1 MEVITRMTEVK
12 KTKNIPLLPLRGL
25 LVYPTMVLH
34 IDVGRERSVA
44 ALEHAML
51 EDNLIFLVTQKE
63 MSIENPT
70 PDDLYSVGTVAYVKQ
85 MLKLPNGTIRVLVEG
100 LNRAKVIDY
109 RDAEEFAV
117 VEIEN
122 FEDSNTVDPETE
134 ALMRTLLTYFEKYS
148 KASSKV
154 TTETYDTVADIEEP
168 GRFADMVAS
177 YLPLKINGKQEI
189 LKIIDVKERLEIL
202 IQRLHDEQEVL
213 NLEKKISSKVKRAME
228 KAQKEFY
235 LREQMKAI
243 QTELGDREGKT
254 GEVSELKK
262 KIQESGMPESTLK
275 AAYKELDR
283 YEKLPAAAAES
294 GVIRSYIDWLVALPW
309 KEKTEDRHDIKMA
322 EKVLNRDHEGLDKV
336 KERILEYLSVRQLKQ
351 SLRGP
356 ILCLAGPPGVGKTSL
371 AKSISEALNR
381 KFVRISLGGV
391 RDESEIRGHRRTYVG
406 AMPGRIIQGMK
417 KAGTVNPVFLLDEID
432 KMSNDFRGD
441 PSAAMLE
448 VLDPEQNN
456 TFSDHYIEE
465 TYDLSNVLFVATAN
479 DLSTIPGPL
488 LDRMEIITIAGYTE
502 QEKHEISKKHLI
514 PKQLREH
521 GLTKTQLQIRDDAII
536 DLIRFYT
543 REAGVRGLERQIA
556 TLCRKAAMQI
566 VAGDKKRVVMA
577 AKNLE
582 DILGKHRFHYGQAET
597 ENQIGVATGLAYT
610 TVGGDTLQIE
620 VSLTPGKGKLQ
631 LTGKLGDVMK
641 ESAQTALSYVRSKS
655 EDLNIDPEFFDKHD
669 IHIHVPEG
677 AVPKDGPS
685 AGITMVTAITSAITK
700 RPIRREVGMT
710 GEVTLRGRVLPIGG
724 LKEKTLGAHR
734 AGLTTIILPKDNER
748 DIDDIPD
755 SVREQLS
762 FKIVSNADE
771 VLEIAL
777 DGGEI

>member
-1 MEVITRMTEVK
+1 MTEVK
-12 KTKNIPLLPLRGL
+12 RTKDIPLLPLRGL

-70 PDDLYSVGTVAYVKQ
+70 PDDLYTVGTVAYVKQ

-100 LNRAKVIDY
+100 LNRAKVVDY
-109 RDAEEFAV
+109 RDGEEFAV

-122 FEDSNTVDPETE
+122 FEDSKTVDAETE

-177 YLPLKINGKQEI
+177 YLPLKITGKQEI

-262 KIQESGMPESTLK
+262 KIQESGMPEAILK
-275 AAYKELDR
+275 VAYKELDR

-371 AKSISEALNR
+371 AKSIAEALNR

-456 TFSDHYIEE
+456 SFSDHYIEE

-502 QEKHEISKKHLI
+502 QEKHEISKKHLL
-514 PKQLREH
+514 PKQLKEH
-521 GLTKTQLQIRDDAII
+521 GLSKAQLQIRDDAII
-536 DLIRFYT
+536 DLIRYYT